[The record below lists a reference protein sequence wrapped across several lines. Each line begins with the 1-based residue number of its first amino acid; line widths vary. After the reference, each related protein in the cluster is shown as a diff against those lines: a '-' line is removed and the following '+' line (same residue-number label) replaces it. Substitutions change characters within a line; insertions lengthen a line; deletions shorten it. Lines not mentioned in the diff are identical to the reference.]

1 MTSHSGQRGFLF
13 GLLLAAAAGYGFAV
27 FLAIF
32 PRFVD
37 LAPAGQM
44 ASYMTAKGLD
54 AHGPFR
60 AMAALILLPGLAALA
75 ARPLAVRFAARDAAP
90 WAGWMAAGSLF
101 AALWAQL
108 LGSAG
113 VALLIATALAAAGLL
128 AVRRLAIRFTALD
141 ALLIPAFVVVD
152 FALLDIRPGIH
163 FQNAVLVSL
172 GAVLLLRIAL
182 GALEA
187 MDKPGRIPAAW
198 CFSLAPAA
206 HVLQIQLLQRGRVWP
221 SVLALGIA
229 LGSPVVLRLSV
240 RWSPAAARRL
250 RFVLVYL
257 TLPLFALAYSNS
269 RTMTGYE
276 GEFRVNFFEDGHQ
289 LMPASEMLR
298 GERLYRDVVPGHGMI
313 TDGGLDWLAMRL
325 FGARIDVAL
334 AARHAVSSLN
344 AVAVYALGLAAT
356 GSPPAALLTMLF
368 SSQMISFGLPWMRS
382 APAFAALAFAMGAV
396 RRRDPRRL
404 AGAGAF
410 LVLALLTSVEIG
422 VYTGAVLLLAV
433 ARFGD
438 GKARRR
444 ALRWS
449 AAGALAAGLPAA
461 LFFLVR
467 GVLDDLL
474 RVTLF
479 EVLSLGP
486 AYALGF
492 DWAPPVL
499 RAHAVLPE
507 ALLTLFDPS
516 VFELLLWLLVT
527 LATAAGLA
535 ASPLR
540 GRRRTEPLW
549 LLGGWVALAGLSYAE
564 RHHDYFLYGLAP
576 FLAIAAFVLWRA
588 RSAAARACGAVLLV
602 ALVAVARPTEYF
614 GVAPWLRGGPA
625 PPEPGW
631 VEITSLPR
639 ARGALFPADD
649 AAKLEAAREFVQVA
663 LAPGETFYDFV
674 NLPILYFLFDR
685 SCPVRQFE
693 VPFYES
699 AAGQREVIA
708 RLEND
713 HSVRA
718 VLMSF
723 GTFSGGPID
732 GVPNAERVP
741 LVWDWV
747 QKHFKP
753 GYSRDGVVFW
763 VRTAG

>member
-1 MTSHSGQRGFLF
+1 MTSPPGQRGFLF

-27 FLAIF
+27 FLAVF

-37 LAPAGQM
+37 PAPAGQV

-60 AMAALILLPGLAALA
+60 AMVALILFPGVAALA
-75 ARPLAVRFAARDAAP
+75 GRPLAVRFAARDAPP

-108 LGSAG
+108 LGSTS
-113 VALLIATALAAAGLL
+113 VALLLGTALAAAGLL
-128 AVRRLAIRFTALD
+128 LVRRLPITFSALD
-141 ALLIPAFVVVD
+141 ALLIPAFVVVY
-152 FALLDIRPGIH
+152 FALLDFRPGIH
-163 FQNAVLVSL
+163 YPKAVLVSL
-172 GAVLLLRIAL
+172 GAVLLLRLVL
-182 GALEA
+182 GALEKA
-187 MDKPGRIPAAW
+187 DQIPAAW

-206 HVLQIQLLQRGRVWP
+206 HVLQIQLLQRERVWP
-221 SVLALGIA
+221 SVLALVIA
-229 LGSPVVLRLSV
+229 LGSPVALRLVV
-240 RWSPAAARRL
+240 RWNVAAARRF

-257 TLPLFALAYSNS
+257 TLPLFALAYPNS

-276 GEFRVNFFEDGHQ
+276 GAFRVNFFEDGHQ
-289 LMPASEMLR
+289 LLPASEMLR

-313 TDGGLDWLAMRL
+313 ADGGFDWLAMRL

-344 AVAVYALGLAAT
+344 AVAIYALGLAAT

-368 SSQMISFGLPWMRS
+368 SSQMISFGLPWLRS
-382 APAFAALAFAMGAV
+382 APAFAALAFAMAAA

-410 LVLALLTSVEIG
+410 LVVSLLTSIEMGI
-422 VYTGAVLLLAV
+422 YTAAVLLLAV
-433 ARFGD
+433 VRFGD
-438 GKARRR
+438 GKARLR

-449 AAGALAAGLPAA
+449 TVGALAVGLPAA

-467 GVLDDLL
+467 GVLDDFL
-474 RVTLF
+474 RVTVF

-492 DWAPPVL
+492 DWAPPAL
-499 RAHAVLPE
+499 RSHAILPE
-507 ALLTLFDPS
+507 ALLTLFDPA
-516 VFELLLWLLVT
+516 VFEFLLWLLVT
-527 LATAAGLA
+527 IATAAGLA

-564 RHHDYFLYGLAP
+564 RHHDYFIYGLAP
-576 FLAIAAFVLWRA
+576 FLVIAAFLLWCA
-588 RSAAARACGAVLLV
+588 RSPAARACAAVVLV

-614 GVAPWLRGGPA
+614 GIAAWLRSGPA
-625 PPEPGW
+625 PRQQDW
-631 VEITSLPR
+631 VEVTSLPR
-639 ARGALFPADD
+639 ARGALFPRDE
-649 AAKLEAAREFVQVA
+649 AAKLEAARELVQKA
-663 LAPGETFYDFV
+663 LGPGETFYDFV

-685 SCPVRQFE
+685 SCPIRQYE

-699 AAGQREVIA
+699 EESQREVIA

-747 QKHFKP
+747 RKHFQP

-763 VRTAG
+763 VRTIG